1 VHLVALGHS
10 ADLMG
15 AELTML
21 AVVTEAVAR
30 GHRVTAVL
38 PVDGPLRHQLS
49 TAGAT
54 VEILPT
60 RSWLGRRHNLVV
72 GGVRTAQAML
82 SVRRY
87 RRLLADL
94 MPDVVYT
101 NSVVTPAGALAAR
114 RLGLPHVWMVQE
126 SLLTNPTLRSALP
139 RSSVAKAVGRWSD
152 GVVVASRFVEGQ
164 LKPFVAR
171 PMKIINCP
179 VDPLSVPLKRPPTGP
194 LRDVLLLGRLSA
206 EKGQREAVEAV
217 GACAARGLP
226 VRLTLAGV
234 RDDDERAEL
243 SKLARHHGVEPL
255 VDIVAWTPDTPAL
268 YARADAT
275 LMLSRNEA
283 YGRVTLESLMCGTP
297 VVGFRAGGTTEIL
310 EAGGGL
316 LVPPSAAALAS
327 GLIGLAS
334 DPAAYAALAAAAGRR
349 QRELAGKPS
358 TAGEFVAH
366 LESFAR

>member
-1 VHLVALGHS
+1 MHLVALGHS

-21 AVVTEAVAR
+21 AVVREAVAR
-30 GHRVTAVL
+30 GHRVTAVT
-38 PVDGPLRHQLS
+38 PVDGPLKQALEA
-49 TAGAT
+49 AGAAT
-54 VEILPT
+54 EIIPT
-60 RSWLGRRHNLVV
+60 RSWMGRRHNLAV
-72 GGVRTAQAML
+72 GGLRTLQALWSVPGYRAFLRRVR
-82 SVRRY
+82 
-87 RRLLADL
+87 
-94 MPDVVYT
+94 PDVVYT
-101 NSVVTPAGALAAR
+101 NSVVTPAGALAAK

-139 RSSVAKAVGRWSD
+139 RTRVARSVGRWSD
-152 GVVVASRFVEGQ
+152 GVIAASRYVEGQ
-164 LKPFVAR
+164 LAPHVAR
-171 PMKIINCP
+171 PIKIINCP
-179 VDPLSVPLKRPPTGP
+179 VDPIDVPVKRPPAGR
-194 LRDVLLLGRLSA
+194 LREVLLLGRLSA

-217 GACAARGLP
+217 GVCAAQGVP

-234 RDDDERAEL
+234 RDDAERAEL
-243 SKLARHHGVEPL
+243 GTLARHHGVDGL

-316 LVPPSAAALAS
+316 LVEPSAAALAA
-327 GLIGLAS
+327 GLLSLAR
-334 DPAAYAALAAAAGRR
+334 DPAAHAALAAAANRR
-349 QRELAGKPS
+349 QRELAGTPS
-358 TAGEFVAH
+358 TAGEFVAY